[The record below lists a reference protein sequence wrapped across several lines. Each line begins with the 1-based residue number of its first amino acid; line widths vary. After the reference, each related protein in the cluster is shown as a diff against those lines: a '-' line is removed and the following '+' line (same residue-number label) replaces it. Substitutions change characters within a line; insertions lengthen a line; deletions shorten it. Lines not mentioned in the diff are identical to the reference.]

1 MSADTIMNLSKL
13 IQDLKQRVSILE
25 FEVAELK
32 KNKND
37 TQQQPVKIEKRDP
50 INPVIPYD
58 NFIPFERAGHEN
70 DESYRCHRFGL
81 YAAEEV
87 IINYIMTFAQSQ
99 HFRLSNGSD
108 IYFVDITRKSPQP
121 STVKSLHIVFSND
134 EFIDCEVVCPSDG
147 LTSAGDLKVSITDC
161 SH

>member
-1 MSADTIMNLSKL
+1 MKGEIYFSVKIAMSADTIMNLSKL

-37 TQQQPVKIEKRDP
+37 TQQQPIRIEKHDP

-81 YAAEEV
+81 YAAKF
-87 IINYIMTFAQSQ
+87 TDGQRGAK
-99 HFRLSNGSD
+99 LPLLTAK
-108 IYFVDITRKSPQP
+108 TRNWLP
-121 STVKSLHIVFSND
+121 SSTGIVSRFS
-134 EFIDCEVVCPSDG
+134 
-147 LTSAGDLKVSITDC
+147 
-161 SH
+161 